1 MLVKNYRPA
10 SLLPIFGKMF
20 EKVIYNSLFNDFQS
34 IRLLRLSQ
42 SGFILG
48 ESCIAELLSIIRE
61 IQTAFDENPTV
72 DVRGVFLDI
81 SKAFNKVW
89 HDRIFF
95 KLKACG
101 VEGELLSILKN
112 YL

>member
-1 MLVKNYRPA
+1 MK
-10 SLLPIFGKMF
+10 
-20 EKVIYNSLFNDFQS
+20 
-34 IRLLRLSQ
+34 
-42 SGFILG
+42 
-48 ESCIAELLSIIRE
+48 
-61 IQTAFDENPTV
+61 IQHQ
-72 DVRGVFLDI
+72 VRGVFLDI

-89 HDRIFF
+89 HDGIFF